1 MVLSPGELVQLVVL
15 FFVIIDPITSFAVF
29 FVLTN
34 EKSKEERMR
43 TAVLAVAVAAVLIY
57 AVLLLGQLL
66 LKMFSTTIDDFR
78 VAGGIILLILGIQM
92 ALGQSFQAPGGS
104 GANHKSVQAIAAI
117 VATPFLSGPAAITAV
132 IISVQDF
139 GMVETGLAVTV
150 VLAFT
155 AVLFVLSAR
164 LNRFINRTVVQ
175 IMSTIMGMLTI
186 AWGVMYIRT
195 GIMAFVG
202 A

>member
-1 MVLSPGELVQLVVL
+1 VVLSPGELGQLVVL

-43 TAVLAVAVAAVLIY
+43 TALLAVAVAAALIY

-66 LKMFSTTIDDFR
+66 LRMFSTTIEDFR

-104 GANHKSVQAIAAI
+104 GGNQKSVQAIAAI

-132 IISVQDF
+132 IISVKDF
-139 GMVETGLAVTV
+139 GMLETGLAVTI
-150 VLAFT
+150 VLVFT

-195 GIMAFVG
+195 GIMAFLG
-202 A
+202 T

>member
-1 MVLSPGELVQLVVL
+1 MVLSPGELGQLVVL

-43 TAVLAVAVAAVLIY
+43 TAVLAVTVAAALIY

-66 LKMFSTTIDDFR
+66 LRMFSTTIDDFR

-104 GANHKSVQAIAAI
+104 GGNHKSVQAIAAI

-132 IISVQDF
+132 IISVKDL
-139 GMVETGLAVTV
+139 GMLETGLAVTV
-150 VLAFT
+150 VLVFT
-155 AVLFVLSAR
+155 AVLFILSAR

-175 IMSTIMGMLTI
+175 IMSTVMGMLTI

-195 GIMAFVG
+195 GIMAFMG
-202 A
+202 T